1 MIEACNNLIQY
12 QISERFKFRNTI
24 QSKVGEILLMITIK
38 YDLEIGRYICQRRVI
53 LVALF
58 KKTACLLSPPTTTLQ
73 AAATMND
80 WLIYNFADIGR
91 HIFGL

>member
-1 MIEACNNLIQY
+1 MNDNNKIWFG
-12 QISERFKFRNTI
+12 E
-24 QSKVGEILLMITIK
+24 QSLHLPTPG
-38 YDLEIGRYICQRRVI
+38 I

-58 KKTACLLSPPTTTLQ
+58 KKSARLLSPKRPTTLQ